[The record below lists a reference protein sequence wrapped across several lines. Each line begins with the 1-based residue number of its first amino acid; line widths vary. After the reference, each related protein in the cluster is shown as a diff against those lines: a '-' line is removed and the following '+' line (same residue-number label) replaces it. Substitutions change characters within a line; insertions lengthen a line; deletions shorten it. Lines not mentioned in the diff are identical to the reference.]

1 MVRVSTTLLVAFTLL
16 ATAPAFAQAP
26 ETTSTAAT
34 TVASG
39 APSVT
44 TATSASTS
52 NTAPKLVST
61 ASGSVTLSWDALP
74 TASAYIVK
82 YGSTSVASSTD
93 PNAQYTD
100 QTDPVAGTGTTITG
114 LQNSTYYFALV
125 TVDDKGNES
134 DTFSDE
140 LKAAVGSTA
149 ASAPDTTSTSA
160 SGATT
165 TASDGSFAVV
175 SAKAVDTQT
184 LSVTFSDELSS
195 DPIAPTSVRVTK
207 TSDNSD
213 VTVDAITADSTD
225 PKKAAISLVGIL
237 QPSTAYTVT
246 IVSLKNKA
254 GAPIQTGVK
263 GTSEFQTPATLTEV
277 PLNAAPAST
286 GATTGTGTP
295 AVLAANSQKAGLPA
309 TGARE
314 DFLVIVSLLIAVGIV
329 ARRRST
335 VK

>member
-16 ATAPAFAQAP
+16 ATTPAFAQAP

-82 YGSTSVASSTD
+82 YGTTSVASSTD

-149 ASAPDTTSTSA
+149 ASAPASASTSA
-160 SGATT
+160 SGATTT

-195 DPIAPTSVRVTK
+195 DPISVRVTK

-213 VTVDAITADSTD
+213 VTVDAVTPDSTD
-225 PKKAAISLVGIL
+225 PKKAAVSLVGIL

-246 IVSLKNKA
+246 IVSAKNKA